1 MTYCLDNSPFACLRW
16 FDVAVCLVDRR
27 WRRPRPW
34 PRIFDW
40 LRRRPWL
47 GQIAR
52 LMGLLAVRPSVRSSV
67 CCSGSG
73 IFSAWRC
80 CTFLFLDPP
89 WSFLNWDDEG
99 GTTLGG
105 YWEETFIFL
114 GNVALVFVL
123 LTILPLVS
131 CLVRTRTLTDKA
143 WREGKSIMNHNIFI
157 FT

>member
-52 LMGLLAVRPSVRSSV
+52 LMGRRLRLLREQQRRSLFRV
-67 CCSGSG
+67 VG
-73 IFSAWRC
+73 RR
-80 CTFLFLDPP
+80 TMFLFLLLLDPP

-114 GNVALVFVL
+114 GNVAWVFVL